1 MEFRKLASIVL
12 AIASLLAF
20 LSIMPIIID
29 SANSSSA
36 DTLATGDQA
45 TASMIKLLPLLA
57 SISGLGVSLLIIMKI
72 KKRLIN
78 VSAYKFSKIIL

>member
-12 AIASLLAF
+12 AIVSLLAF
-20 LSIMPIIID
+20 LSIMPIIIN
-29 SANSSSA
+29 SATTSSA

-57 SISGLGVSLLIIMKI
+57 SISGVGVSLLIVMKI
-72 KKRLIN
+72 RK
-78 VSAYKFSKIIL
+78 S

>member
-12 AIASLLAF
+12 AIVSLLAF
-20 LSIMPIIID
+20 LSIMPIIIN
-29 SANSSSA
+29 SATTSSA

-57 SISGLGVSLLIIMKI
+57 SISGVGVSLLIVMKI
-72 KKRLIN
+72 RKG
-78 VSAYKFSKIIL
+78 

>member
-12 AIASLLAF
+12 AIVSLLAF
-20 LSIMPIIID
+20 LSIMPIIIN
-29 SANSSSA
+29 SATTSSG

-57 SISGLGVSLLIIMKI
+57 SISGVGVSLLIVMKI
-72 KKRLIN
+72 RKG
-78 VSAYKFSKIIL
+78 

>member
-12 AIASLLAF
+12 AIASLLGF
-20 LSIMPIIID
+20 LSIMPIII
-29 SANSSSA
+29 SSA

-57 SISGLGVSLLIIMKI
+57 SISGVGVSLLIVMKI
-72 KKRLIN
+72 RKG
-78 VSAYKFSKIIL
+78 

>member
-12 AIASLLAF
+12 AIVSLLAF
-20 LSIMPIIID
+20 LSIMPIIIN
-29 SANSSSA
+29 SATTSSA

-57 SISGLGVSLLIIMKI
+57 SISGVGVSLLIIMKI
-72 KKRLIN
+72 KKG
-78 VSAYKFSKIIL
+78 